1 MGEAVYLLRERR
13 VCVAREKRL
22 SLCWREECDLLNLCV
37 CVSVWVHFCA
47 LQVKWED
54 SMTVSR
60 VKHFQVFVF
69 MLSSPSLTH
78 PPALSHVLL
87 FFGFVS
93 SLSSPVSLSRHIT
106 LAFFLLHAISSY
118 FCIFFLLP
126 SLTLP
131 ASPPDNDRE
140 KECQSDGRRLPPW
153 QDAGRTRSPFTR

>member
-1 MGEAVYLLRERR
+1 MRLMFLSGVCESNGWSSLLASWASCVLLGRKGYHCVGERSVTCLI
-13 VCVAREKRL
+13 
-22 SLCWREECDLLNLCV
+22 CV

-60 VKHFQVFVF
+60 VKHFQGFVF

-106 LAFFLLHAISSY
+106 LAFFSFTCHFLILLYLLFASLSNPPCLSS
-118 FCIFFLLP
+118 
-126 SLTLP
+126 
-131 ASPPDNDRE
+131 R
-140 KECQSDGRRLPPW
+140 
-153 QDAGRTRSPFTR
+153 